1 MPGPGGG
8 ADRRGRDAEVMQVL
22 TNRSLSRYGSD
33 DDPRF
38 GAKVRQVEQEIAA
51 LAGVATGSA
60 CMAAGRAAC
69 GSR

>member
-1 MPGPGGG
+1 MPGPGVELIGEEEI
-8 ADRRGRDAEVMQVL
+8 EVMQVL

-38 GAKVRQVEQEIAA
+38 GAKVRQSSRRSPRLPAS
-51 LAGVATGSA
+51 ATGSA